1 MFFWLIIW
9 AELICSPMG
18 KQVQQPPGELG
29 SGTSINP
36 NTLWPN
42 TARLTWRPKL
52 CHTSKGWINFWFRNP
67 MQQENLLLWI
77 GKHLSVLWIPFL
89 IPPSAI
95 QIYKFRK
102 RRQKLWLPQWCQRS
116 QICQSPRLLSKTDT
130 QDIAE
135 STKNTGR
142 HLSPSQRDYFSTL
155 PPSIWIW
162 GRKNLRKLIAW
173 KKYVLNI
180 HVRSC

>member
-1 MFFWLIIW
+1 MRVCGVLGLYFQLSMFFWLIIW

-89 IPPSAI
+89 ILLPS
-95 QIYKFRK
+95 KFTSLERGG
-102 RRQKLWLPQWCQRS
+102 RS
-116 QICQSPRLLSKTDT
+116 
-130 QDIAE
+130 
-135 STKNTGR
+135 
-142 HLSPSQRDYFSTL
+142 RDYHSDA
-155 PPSIWIW
+155 
-162 GRKNLRKLIAW
+162 RDH
-173 KKYVLNI
+173 KYAKVPGFW
-180 HVRSC
+180 VRQTHRT